1 MNIRVPLSPRMLT
14 VALLCA
20 TAALL
25 FNSVL
30 YAQSYR
36 FRTFGVEEG
45 MPSLTASVMFS
56 DQQGLLW
63 IGTNNGLVRYDGRR
77 FQRMTGLGEGASS
90 SVKSGIID
98 RSGALWLGHDNG
110 VISRYADGA
119 YNNVKVDGL
128 LNGEIIR
135 SIHQGRDGVY
145 WFGTLGGGLLRLDG
159 QMMELL
165 GTEDGLCSMGIFAIL
180 QTATG
185 QIWLGTEQGICIC
198 EEVVEDGKRRITSRI
213 LDKSMGMPSNLIRCL
228 LEASDGSIWI
238 GTMDQGLVRVAAPP
252 QNLDFKDVKLQV
264 FNTSS
269 GLGHN
274 FVYTLFEDRLGRIW
288 AGTFGGGVSRTQRP
302 GESGKRTFVTFKKE
316 NGLGED
322 QVLSIAED
330 REGNMWFG
338 TLGGGV
344 SRLNSEAFSVYST
357 DDKLPSNRVL
367 SIMVDSRGHYWFG
380 TEEGL
385 AEIAVSDD
393 GASRELVNHYSTA
406 NGLSDNAV
414 LSIYEDKHG
423 MLWIGTRGEGIN
435 KLNPENASMQLVTDP
450 NGSLSNVLS
459 ITADDDGNLW
469 FGTGGRGVCR
479 YDATSKSITT
489 YSKKDGLASNAITD
503 VFKDSHGDMWFGTLD
518 AGAMR
523 IRGDHIETY
532 GREQGFS
539 LKPIRAITEDQ
550 GGRLWFGTEGDGLFT
565 YDRKTFKK
573 FATLDGLSSNNLRA
587 VIYDSV
593 QNSLWVSTEIGLN
606 RYSIDKDQWYFYG
619 PGSGFYGMEMLDNAI
634 YRQNNGDVWFGT
646 VGGAVHYQSSLDF
659 DNYVVPT
666 INISGIKVFFQDTTL
681 PQGAALDYG
690 ENFISFDFEGVS
702 LSQPNNLE
710 YQYRLEGLQGEWSSV
725 TEKRSVTYP
734 DLPAGQY
741 NFLVRARI
749 VGREWSEP
757 ASHVFEILPPFW
769 QKPLF
774 IAGSI
779 VISGLLIFLLSAV
792 RVRREQARN
801 QLLESSVAERT
812 QALMEQKERLR
823 REKEKIERMNVDLE
837 RAKREAEEAS
847 RAKSEFLANVTHEL
861 RTPMNSIIGFTRR
874 LIRRAGDEL
883 GEAGRNSLE
892 TVYQNSHRLLQMI
905 NEILDYSSIESG
917 RIRYTIQSVDP
928 VHVCRAVL
936 HEWTPAAEE
945 HGLKLV
951 LQEEHSQ
958 PIMCDEERLRQVL
971 HNIVGNAVKFTKSGS
986 VTMSFRTL
994 LHNEKHY
1001 VGVAVR
1007 DTGQGIAPDKLGSIF
1022 GEFEQANPRHDQLK
1036 GGIGLGLAI
1045 AKRLCLGM
1053 RGDILVESSLGQGAT
1068 FEVIL
1073 PAAVADDSG
1082 IGERRGAGEN
1092 GKETQ
1097 AGADGA
1103 VRSNGEADSSSI
1115 PDSGSGSMTA
1125 RL

>member
-1 MNIRVPLSPRMLT
+1 MKTRVLLSPRFLFAA
-14 VALLCA
+14 VLCA
-20 TAALL
+20 TAMLL
-25 FNSVL
+25 FNSVVD
-30 YAQSYR
+30 AQSYR

-56 DQQGLLW
+56 DQQGILW
-63 IGTNNGLVRYDGRR
+63 IGTGNGLVRYDGRKFHR
-77 FQRMTGLGEGASS
+77 IAGQSGGNN

-98 RSGALWLGHDNG
+98 RNGALWLGHDDG
-110 VISRYADGA
+110 GISRYADGK
-119 YNNVKVDGL
+119 YSNVNVDEL
-128 LNGEIIR
+128 LSGEIIR
-135 SIHQGRDGVY
+135 SVHQGRDGVY

-159 QMMELL
+159 QLMELL
-165 GTEDGLCSMGIFAIL
+165 GTEDGLCSMGIFAI
-180 QTATG
+180 QQSATG
-185 QIWLGTEQGICIC
+185 QLWLGTEQGVCIC
-198 EEVVEDGKRRITSRI
+198 EEVVENGKRRIRSRM
-213 LDKSMGMPSNLIRCL
+213 LDKSMGMPSNLIRCI

-238 GTMDQGLVRVAAPP
+238 GTMDQGIVRVAQPP
-252 QNLDFKDVKLQV
+252 QNLDFDDVKLQV

-288 AGTFGGGVSRTQRP
+288 AGTFGGGVSRTHRP
-302 GESGKRTFVTFKKE
+302 GETGNRMFVTFKKE
-316 NGLGED
+316 NGLAED

-385 AEIAVSDD
+385 AEIAISDD
-393 GASRELVNHYSTA
+393 GSSRELVNHYSTA
-406 NGLSDNAV
+406 DGLSNNAV
-414 LSIYEDKHG
+414 LSIYEDKNG

-435 KLNPENASMQLVTDP
+435 KLNPQNASMQLVTDP

-459 ITADDDGNLW
+459 ISADDDGNLW

-479 YDATSKSITT
+479 YDATTRSITSF
-489 YSKKDGLASNAITD
+489 SKKDGLSSNAITD
-503 VFKDSHGDMWFGTLD
+503 VFKDSRGDMWFGTLD

-523 IRGDHIETY
+523 IRGEDIETF

-539 LKPIRAITEDQ
+539 LKPIRAITEDL

-565 YDRKTFKK
+565 YNNKAFKK

-593 QNSLWVSTEIGLN
+593 QNSLWVSTETGLN
-606 RYSIDKDQWYFYG
+606 RYSIDKDEWYFYG
-619 PGSGFYGMEMLDNAI
+619 PGSGFYGMDMLDNAI
-634 YRQNNGDVWFGT
+634 YRQDNGDVWFGT

-681 PQGAALDYG
+681 PQGASLDYG

-710 YQYRLEGLQGEWSSV
+710 YQYRLEGLHGEWSSV

-779 VISGLLIFLLSAV
+779 VMSGLLIFLLAAV

-874 LIRRAGDEL
+874 LIRRAGEEL

-917 RIRYTIQSVDP
+917 RIRYTIQAVDP
-928 VHVCRAVL
+928 VNVCRAVL
-936 HEWTPAAEE
+936 HEWTPAADE
-945 HGLKLV
+945 HKLQLV
-951 LQEEHSQ
+951 LHEENSQ
-958 PIMCDEERLRQVL
+958 PIMCDEERLRQIL
-971 HNIVGNAVKFTKSGS
+971 HNIVGNAVKFTTDGS
-986 VTMSFRTL
+986 VTLSFRAL
-994 LHNEKHY
+994 RHNDMHY
-1001 VGVAVR
+1001 VGLAVS
-1007 DTGQGIAPDKLGSIF
+1007 DTGPGIPTDKLSSIF

-1045 AKRLCLGM
+1045 AKRLSLGM
-1053 RGDILVESSLGQGAT
+1053 QGDILVESSPGRGAT

-1073 PAAVADDSG
+1073 PAAVAEETDG
-1082 IGERRGAGEN
+1082 GERKSANDN
-1092 GKETQ
+1092 GTEVR
-1097 AGADGA
+1097 AD
-1103 VRSNGEADSSSI
+1103 ADSAPVSDGRAGSSTV
-1115 PDSGSGSMTA
+1115 SGTGSGPMA
-1125 RL
+1125 AGL